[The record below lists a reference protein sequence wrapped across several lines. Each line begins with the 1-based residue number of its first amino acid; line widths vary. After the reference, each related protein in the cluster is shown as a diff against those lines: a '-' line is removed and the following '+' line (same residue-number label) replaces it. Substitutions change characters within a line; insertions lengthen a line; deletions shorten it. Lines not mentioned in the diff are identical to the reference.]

1 MCDVVAETIFSVRFH
16 SCRRQ
21 LRKKILNNNFFPEY
35 DDNVYKSQENSFE
48 ENTDLDIN
56 KLNDLIGNLHP
67 YCYEPEK

>member
-21 LRKKILNNNFFPEY
+21 LRKKILNNNFFPDY

-67 YCYEPEK
+67 YCYESEK

>member
-21 LRKKILNNNFFPEY
+21 LRKKILNNNFFPDY